1 MFAENE
7 TATMNA
13 TVGRPEESSILQFGE
28 EKKEAATLPAVN
40 VLSNEG
46 LKTKYG
52 KLYQVEVVV
61 DQDDENE
68 GRKLSFMFK
77 APSTAS
83 FNRYM
88 KFASKNMAAAT
99 VVFVEDN
106 VIDEQREALKKEWEN
121 YPGLALNIGQKLLAI
136 IGLGDN
142 INFRKL

>member
-1 MFAENE
+1 MLIDNNE
-7 TATMNA
+7 SVSMSATI
-13 TVGRPEESSILQFGE
+13 GKPEESPLQFGE
-28 EKKEAATLPAVN
+28 QKKETDSLPAVN

-46 LKTKYG
+46 LKNKYG
-52 KLYQVEVVV
+52 QLYQVEVVV

-68 GRKLSFMFK
+68 GRKLSFIFK
-77 APSTAS
+77 TPTAAS

-88 KFASKNMAAAT
+88 KTASKNMAAST

-106 VIDEQREALKKEWEN
+106 IIDEQRESLKKEYTQ
-121 YPGLALNIGQKLLAI
+121 YPGLALNIGQKLLSI